1 MQSRAVDAV
10 DQEIAQA
17 KAESFGRAAQLLQ
30 RALTAFAALPPGT
43 AAADRERLA
52 AVAADRVLN
61 VIVQREAC
69 GLRDPQYV
77 YRFYRVP
84 PEIVARLGIARPSV
98 VDPRCR

>member
-17 KAESFGRAAQLLQ
+17 KAESFGRAAHLLQ
-30 RALTAFAALPPGT
+30 QALAAFAELPAG
-43 AAADRERLA
+43 AAPADRERLA

-77 YRFYRVP
+77 YLFYRVP
-84 PEIVARLGIARPSV
+84 REIIARLGIARPSAV
-98 VDPRCR
+98 EPRQR